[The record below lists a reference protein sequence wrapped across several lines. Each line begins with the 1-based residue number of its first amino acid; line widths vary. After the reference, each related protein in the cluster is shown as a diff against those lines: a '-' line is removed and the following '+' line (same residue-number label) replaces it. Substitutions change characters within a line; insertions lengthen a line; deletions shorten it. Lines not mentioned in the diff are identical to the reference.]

1 MTTNGMLLGQVA
13 AELKDA
19 GLRRVNISL
28 DSAGR
33 RCYTQ
38 MTGSDLLS
46 PVMSGMTQGLEVG
59 LTPVRLN
66 CVVMRDVNAA
76 QIPALAE
83 MTLRLPVSV
92 RFIEYCPTSPYGP
105 PGTCYVP
112 SSEVRQIIESR
123 FGPLYGT
130 VLPDANGPAVY
141 FKVEGSAGAIGFI
154 SGRSSAFCHRCTRLR
169 LTSDGQIRPCL
180 FSGQSYDLKG
190 LLRGGA
196 GDSGHPGSPIEDRT
210 GEEPLHQADRLGG
223 GFLYAEYRRLS
234 VHGHITRYGRCQRQG
249 GHGQD
254 GQGRRVRPPGRGGLS
269 GAQAR
274 GMPKGDVLATAKV
287 AAIQAVKSTP
297 ALIPMCHPILVEG
310 IEVDFLLDEAAPAW
324 M

>member
-1 MTTNGMLLGQVA
+1 MNVNTLRISVTSRCNLRCVYCSPLGRDTVTDRGEVLPLDEIRRVVRLGVECGITRVRLTGGEPLLRRDIVSLVRELAGIPGIEEVAMTTNGILLGEVA
-13 AELKDA
+13 SELKGA
-19 GLRRVNISL
+19 GLTRVNISL

-33 RCYTQ
+33 GCYTQ

-46 PVMSGMTQGLEVG
+46 PVMSGMSRALEVG

-66 CVVMRDVNAA
+66 CVVLRDVNAA

-130 VLPDANGPAVY
+130 VLPEANGPAVY

-180 FSGQSYDLKG
+180 FSGQSYDLRG

-196 GDSGHPGSPIEDRT
+196 GDLAILDLLLKIVREKHCFTRLTASV
-210 GEEPLHQADRLGG
+210 ADFSMQGIGG
-223 GFLYAEYRRLS
+223 
-234 VHGHITRYGRCQRQG
+234 
-249 GHGQD
+249 
-254 GQGRRVRPPGRGGLS
+254 
-269 GAQAR
+269 
-274 GMPKGDVLATAKV
+274 
-287 AAIQAVKSTP
+287 
-297 ALIPMCHPILVEG
+297 
-310 IEVDFLLDEAAPAW
+310 
-324 M
+324 